1 LERNGIAESD
11 NILTKLQDLLLYL
24 IPQLNK
30 FPRPERKLTGRSLV
44 SRGFIPGNEYAG
56 VSGLV
61 AGPPANAPM
70 TARDLMG
77 EARAPL
83 ILPAS

>member
-1 LERNGIAESD
+1 MATPVRFERAECAC
-11 NILTKLQDLLLYL
+11 
-24 IPQLNK
+24 
-30 FPRPERKLTGRSLV
+30 PRTSAVSRAKAHRTQPV

>member
-1 LERNGIAESD
+1 MAESD

-30 FPRPERKLTGRSLV
+30 FPRPERKPTGRSLFPV
-44 SRGFIPGNEYAG
+44 GSSRGTNTQES
-56 VSGLV
+56 SGLV